1 MRMKAATAVLFLGL
15 VFSVSGHADPAMP
28 AKAGAAAPSDKVTMY
43 VMPQCGYCEKVRG
56 LLQQRGV
63 SWDEIDIASSAEG
76 KREFEARGGRGTP
89 LLLVGGDVVHGADP
103 ARIDTV
109 LRQHGL
115 LKN

>member
-15 VFSVSGHADPAMP
+15 VFSVSGHAGPATP
-28 AKAGAAAPSDKVTMY
+28 AKAGAATTSEKVTMY
-43 VMPQCGYCEKVRG
+43 VMPQCGYCEKVRS

-103 ARIDTV
+103 ARIDAV